1 MWTWVISVV
10 CYHLREQRETLTSMF
25 LLLFMLTQQFDV
37 GVFLTEGRIVEPSCA
52 FVDSKMMGHI
62 LLPSIALSQ
71 HIVQVV
77 VPPPERYR
85 EKKSPRRRRSSLLE
99 DSPSEVSITT
109 PRDEELQGILSSYRF
124 LSVATHMIVIVSA
137 LHSTECGRDG
147 NEVIE
152 AVAYGSIVVYVVSL
166 PARVGGVFFVVLAAL
181 FALLFKLKGLVDA
194 HTPHAMHDGSAY
206 CFLYAA
212 IFLCEHRFAKICERM
227 FCSRGVGDAA
237 MQLTQRGEN
246 EEQVVSSAPSSPI
259 PLYVAPCRYEIF
271 TKSEQLIQQQLIL
284 QQRQQQQEQQRRE
297 SLQQEREKELRSPQ
311 SSNSPPRQNLC
322 KFPVTTRRKIF

>member
-1 MWTWVISVV
+1 MWAWVISVV
-10 CYHLREQRETLTSMF
+10 CYHLREQKETLTSMF
-25 LLLFMLTQQFDV
+25 LLLFMLSQQFDV

-77 VPPPERYR
+77 IPPPERYR
-85 EKKSPRRRRSSLLE
+85 EKKSLRRRRSSMQE
-99 DSPSEVSITT
+99 VSSEVSTTT

-137 LHSTECGRDG
+137 LHSTECGREG

-166 PARVGGVFFVVLAAL
+166 PARVGGVFFVVLAAF
-181 FALLFKLKGLVDA
+181 FALLFKLKGLIDT
-194 HTPHAMHDGSAY
+194 HTPHAMHDGCAY

-212 IFLCEHRFAKICERM
+212 VFLCEHRFTNMCEIM
-227 FCSRGVGDAA
+227 FCSPRVGETAT
-237 MQLTQRGEN
+237 QLTQRGEN
-246 EEQVVSSAPSSPI
+246 EEKVVSSTPSSPV

-284 QQRQQQQEQQRRE
+284 KQRQQQQEQQRRE
-297 SLQQEREKELRSPQ
+297 SLQLEREAECRATSQ
-311 SSNSPPRQNLC
+311 AHSPPRQNLC
-322 KFPVTTRRKIF
+322 KFPVTTRRKIL